1 MFHVSR
7 RILCVDDQQEILDLL
22 KRQLAACDCDFAT
35 SGAEALSL
43 LHEQGPYAVVI
54 SDYTMPGMNGAE
66 LLREV
71 KARSPDTVG
80 IMLTAHDDLEIA
92 VAALHE
98 GNIFRFLNKPWNG
111 AALLQHVDAAL
122 EQYRVIATERLLSTA
137 LTDANRNLQRKIAQ
151 LEELNQLVE
160 YWVEF
165 SPAVIFS
172 LSVGDKQQLKPGY
185 VSKNFSRLTGYERT
199 ELIVRPDFWR
209 EHIHP
214 EDTDAVVR
222 GLQQFIEGTENTH
235 SAEYRF
241 RHHDGGYR
249 WILESCRAVRGS
261 DGSAL
266 ELVGAW
272 MDITESRQVAA

>member
-1 MFHVSR
+1 MFNVSR
-7 RILCVDDQQEILDLL
+7 RVLCVDDQQEILDLL
-22 KRQLAACDCDFAT
+22 RRHLAAYECDFAS

-43 LHEQGPYAVVI
+43 LHDNGPYAVVV
-54 SDYTMPGMNGAE
+54 SDFSMPEMDGTE

-71 KARSPDTVG
+71 KARSADTVG
-80 IMLTAHDDLEIA
+80 IMLTAHDDLEVA

-98 GNIFRFLNKPWNG
+98 GRIFRFITKPWDRD
-111 AALLQHVDAAL
+111 ALCTHLDAAL
-122 EQYRVIATERLLSTA
+122 EQYRVTATERLLSTA
-137 LTDANRNLQRKIAQ
+137 LTDANRNLQKKIAQ

-172 LSVGDKQQLKPGY
+172 LSVDEGRQLKPGY

-199 ELIVRPDFWR
+199 ELIVRPAFWQD
-209 EHIHP
+209 HIHP
-214 EDTDAVVR
+214 DDVGRVLEAQR
-222 GLQQFIEGTENTH
+222 QFIDGTESSH
-235 SAEYRF
+235 SEEYRF
-241 RHHDGGYR
+241 RHHDGTYR

-261 DGSAL
+261 DGAAL

-272 MDITESRQVAA
+272 MDITDSKQAAA